1 MREFREKKKNE
12 AGRKSVSSTCGAT
25 EKNGVGIVAS
35 TLKHVHLETEKA
47 MLLLS
52 SFKPGGALI
61 LKA

>member
-1 MREFREKKKNE
+1 MREFREKKKIE

-35 TLKHVHLETEKA
+35 TLNAHLETKKA

-52 SFKPGGALI
+52 SFKPGGTLI